1 MDYHGLLLQ
10 LFSVLLMS
18 TGSAIL
24 DDIKMDGPGRSLI
37 FYNHSDKVKTI
48 HVLLNDCEVNTMKHD
63 QPKYHPMRKYEKMTR
78 KKFEKI

>member
-24 DDIKMDGPGRSLI
+24 DDIKMDGPGQFGYFITKAIHLYFNDSE
-37 FYNHSDKVKTI
+37 VK
-48 HVLLNDCEVNTMKHD
+48 TMKHD
-63 QPKYHPMRKYEKMTR
+63 QPKFHL
-78 KKFEKI
+78 I